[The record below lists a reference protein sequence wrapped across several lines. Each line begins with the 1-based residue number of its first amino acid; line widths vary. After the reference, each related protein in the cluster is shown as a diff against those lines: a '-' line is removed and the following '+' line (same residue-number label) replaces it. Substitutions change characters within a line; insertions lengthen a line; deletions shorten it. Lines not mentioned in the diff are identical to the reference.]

1 MIETLILSFLLGMLG
16 GITSYL
22 IINKSNNK
30 YAKYISLNEKT
41 KVCIY
46 KLNGFNGSHIIHICD
61 GKKDVTIEV
70 KKTGINFLKYAEY

>member
-30 YAKYISLNEKT
+30 YAKNISLNEKT
-41 KVCIY
+41 KACIY
-46 KLNGFNGSHIIHICD
+46 KLNGSRIIYISD

>member
-30 YAKYISLNEKT
+30 YAKYISLNEKA
-41 KVCIY
+41 KACIY
-46 KLNGFNGSHIIHICD
+46 KLNGSHIIHICD

-70 KKTGINFLKYAEY
+70 EKTGINFLKYAEY

>member
-30 YAKYISLNEKT
+30 YAKNISLNEKT

-46 KLNGFNGSHIIHICD
+46 KLNGSHIIHICD
-61 GKKDVTIEV
+61 SKKDVTIEV